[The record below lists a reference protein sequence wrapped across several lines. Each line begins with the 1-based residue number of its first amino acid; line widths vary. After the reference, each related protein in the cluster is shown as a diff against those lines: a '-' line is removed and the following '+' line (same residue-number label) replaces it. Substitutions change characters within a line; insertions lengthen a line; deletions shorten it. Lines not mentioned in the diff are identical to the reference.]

1 MRKEG
6 TMRRRVWKKVVL
18 YVLLALCAFVMI
30 FPVIFMVCNS
40 FMGVEEILA
49 TYRPAYDAEE
59 TVWLGFKLIP
69 DQATLISYYQ
79 TLLRTPGYLM
89 MFWNSIILTV
99 PIVLGQIV
107 VATMGGYAFGKLRFP
122 GRDAIFFVF
131 LIIMMMPNQVMMV
144 PNYIITRMMGIL
156 GNYEAVIL
164 PGIFSAFGVFLM
176 RQFIKVIPD
185 EQMEAAKLDGAGY
198 GRVFTRIVLPQC
210 KGGIASLAI
219 LSFIDNWNMV
229 EQPLILLSDESKFPL
244 SVFLSQINEL
254 DLGIAFVS
262 GVLFMIPAVLLYL
275 YGENY
280 LIEGI
285 QSQSGAVVRKEG

>member
-1 MRKEG
+1 
-6 TMRRRVWKKVVL
+6 MRRRVWKKVVL
-18 YVLLALCAFVMI
+18 YALLALCAFVMI

-244 SVFLSQINEL
+244 SVFLSKINEL

-285 QSQSGAVVRKEG
+285 QSQSGAVVRKEE